1 MSAKFYTLLTDIGA
15 AKLAS
20 AAALSVPLKI
30 TQMAVGDGGG
40 VLPTPSAQ
48 QTALV
53 AEKRRAA
60 LNMLYIDP
68 QNSSQ
73 IIAEQVIPET
83 EGGWWIREV
92 GLFDETGALIAV
104 GNCPESYKPQLAEGS
119 GRTQTVRMVLIT
131 SSTDNITL
139 KIDPAVVLATR
150 KYVDDKALELKVY
163 ADDQMAKH
171 LAAPDPHSQYAPKAS
186 PTFIGTPKAPTP
198 AAGNNTTQV
207 ATTAF
212 VQAALTALIN
222 GAPDT
227 LDTLKE
233 IAAAINNDPN
243 FSTTINNALALKAPL
258 SSPALTGTPT
268 APTAAQSVNNTQIA
282 TTAFVKSA
290 IAGMV
295 GSAPAALDT
304 LNELAAALGNDPNFA
319 TTMLNALAGKQ
330 PLDNTLTNLSGK
342 DVAGLLAYLGLGDAS
357 GYVGR
362 LLKIQVFYSSGIYNP
377 TPGTKKVIVEMV
389 GGGGGGAGS
398 KAAGTGQVAVGGA
411 GGAGSYAKGQFTSGF
426 SGVQVTVGSKG
437 LGGTVS
443 DPYASDGGASSFGS
457 LMTAAGGSSG
467 KPAGPANSFP
477 FSTAAAVVSA
487 GANNAN
493 IIGTPGQ
500 GASASIAVS
509 AALVTESPGGS
520 SQFGA
525 GGFITAFNAKGVN
538 GSGYGS
544 GGGPSKVN
552 GGNAAVAGGDG
563 SQGLV
568 IVWEYA

>member
-1 MSAKFYTLLTDIGA
+1 MSTKFYTLLTDIGA

-20 AAALSVPLKI
+20 AAALGVPLKI
-30 TQMAVGDGGG
+30 THMAVGDGGG
-40 VLPTPSAQ
+40 VLPTPDAK

-53 AEKRRAA
+53 NEKRRAA

-73 IIAEQVIPET
+73 IIAEQVIPEN

-92 GLFDETGALIAV
+92 GLFDESGALIAV

-186 PTFIGTPKAPTP
+186 PTFTGTPKAPTP
-198 AAGNNTTQV
+198 AAGDNTTQV

-222 GAPDT
+222 GAPAT

-342 DVAGLLAYLGLGDAS
+342 DVAGLLAYLGLGEGSALPVGVPVPWPSATPPTGWLKCNGAAFSAEEYPELAKAYPTNKLPDLRGEFIRGWDDGRGIDAGRVLLS
-357 GYVGR
+357 IQTGMLEKHRHIVVANDGYDTKDEWELATIFKKTYTQGR
-362 LLKIQVFYSSGIYNP
+362 GLDATN
-377 TPGTKKVIVEMV
+377 
-389 GGGGGGAGS
+389 
-398 KAAGTGQVAVGGA
+398 TG
-411 GGAGSYAKGQFTSGF
+411 
-426 SGVQVTVGSKG
+426 
-437 LGGTVS
+437 
-443 DPYASDGGASSFGS
+443 GS
-457 LMTAAGGSSG
+457 LIPSPTLHSRGSIGNTGGNETR
-467 KPAGPANSFP
+467 PR
-477 FSTAAAVVSA
+477 
-487 GANNAN
+487 N
-493 IIGTPGQ
+493 I
-500 GASASIAVS
+500 
-509 AALVTESPGGS
+509 
-520 SQFGA
+520 
-525 GGFITAFNAKGVN
+525 AFNFIVR
-538 GSGYGS
+538 
-544 GGGPSKVN
+544 
-552 GGNAAVAGGDG
+552 AA
-563 SQGLV
+563 
-568 IVWEYA
+568 

>member
-1 MSAKFYTLLTDIGA
+1 MSTKFYTLLTDIGA

-20 AAALSVPLKI
+20 AAALGVPLKI
-30 TQMAVGDGGG
+30 THMAVGDGGG
-40 VLPTPSAQ
+40 VLPTPDAK

-53 AEKRRAA
+53 NEKRRAA

-73 IIAEQVIPET
+73 IIAEQVIPEN

-92 GLFDETGALIAV
+92 GLFDESGALIAV

-150 KYVDDKALELKVY
+150 KYVDDKVLELKVY
-163 ADDQMAKH
+163 VDDQMAKH
-171 LAAPDPHSQYAPKAS
+171 LAAPDPHSQYAQKES
-186 PTFIGTPKAPTP
+186 PTFTGTPKAPTP

-222 GAPDT
+222 GAPAT

-233 IAAAINNDPN
+233 LAAAINNDPK

-290 IAGMV
+290 IAAMV

-342 DVAGLLAYLGLGDAS
+342 DVAGLLAYLGLGEGAPAIGVPFFWPSAAMPNTVIDSWSSMVFLKFNGAKFSAS
-357 GYVGR
+357 DYPVLAKVFPSLVLPEARGDFIRIWDDGR
-362 LLKIQVFYSSGIYNP
+362 GADGGRELLSWQEATNFSQFAGN
-377 TPGTKKVIVEMV
+377 T
-389 GGGGGGAGS
+389 GGGAGH
-398 KAAGTGQVAVGGA
+398 AINFHDGIAGNQPGFSRFNFTSNSVGDGVNFVAVR
-411 GGAGSYAKGQFTSGF
+411 
-426 SGVQVTVGSKG
+426 
-437 LGGTVS
+437 
-443 DPYASDGGASSFGS
+443 PR
-457 LMTAAGGSSG
+457 
-467 KPAGPANSFP
+467 
-477 FSTAAAVVSA
+477 
-487 GANNAN
+487 N
-493 IIGTPGQ
+493 I
-500 GASASIAVS
+500 
-509 AALVTESPGGS
+509 
-520 SQFGA
+520 
-525 GGFITAFNAKGVN
+525 AFNFLVRAK
-538 GSGYGS
+538 
-544 GGGPSKVN
+544 
-552 GGNAAVAGGDG
+552 
-563 SQGLV
+563 
-568 IVWEYA
+568 